1 MGENEGGPEAVA
13 DREEESDAAEAVTMT
28 HGENEGAPDKK
39 GGSTQGTRRKGVA
52 AFRPRGQCLSRS
64 PPLRSGKQ
72 GSLLGRGGPAID
84 APSSGPS
91 PGLAP
96 DEC

>member
-64 PPLRSGKQ
+64 PPQWKTRLTPRQ
-72 GSLLGRGGPAID
+72 GWPRHRRPIFRPIAR
-84 APSSGPS
+84 PCPR
-91 PGLAP
+91 
-96 DEC
+96 

>member
-39 GGSTQGTRRKGVA
+39 GGGTQGTRRKGVA

-64 PPLRSGKQ
+64 PPQWKTRLTPRQ
-72 GSLLGRGGPAID
+72 GWPAID

>member
-28 HGENEGAPDKK
+28 LGENEGAPDKK

-64 PPLRSGKQ
+64 PPQWKTRLTPRQ
-72 GSLLGRGGPAID
+72 GWPAID